1 MCLAV
6 PAQLVSTDG
15 DEAVAD
21 LHGNRV
27 KINTLL
33 VGEVKIGDWVLIHA
47 EFAIQKLDYQEAQET
62 WAILRDVDKAA
73 QTVESDESTKPRID
87 EGLTR

>member
-15 DEAVAD
+15 SEAVAD

-47 EFAIQKLDYQEAQET
+47 GFAIQKLDYAEAQET
-62 WAILRDVDKAA
+62 WAVLEDLAKAEEKNGSA
-73 QTVESDESTKPRID
+73 DR
-87 EGLTR
+87 

>member
-6 PAQLVSTDG
+6 PAQLVSTQG

-47 EFAIQKLDYQEAQET
+47 GFAIQKLDYSEAQET
-62 WAILRDVDKAA
+62 FAILKDI
-73 QTVESDESTKPRID
+73 ESKS
-87 EGLTR
+87 

>member
-6 PAQLVSTDG
+6 PAQLVSQDG

-27 KINTLL
+27 KVNTLL

-47 EFAIQKLDYQEAQET
+47 GFAIQKLDYKEAQET
-62 WAILRDVDKAA
+62 WAILKDVEKAEQSA
-73 QTVESDESTKPRID
+73 K
-87 EGLTR
+87 

>member
-15 DEAVAD
+15 NDAVAD

-47 EFAIQKLDYQEAQET
+47 GFAIQKLDYEEAQET
-62 WAILRDVDKAA
+62 WAVLEDIAKAEEKNGSA
-73 QTVESDESTKPRID
+73 DR
-87 EGLTR
+87 